1 MNIHHPR
8 NPIPVPLHPPR
19 SQGPPGITKL
29 EDGIPRD
36 VWDWGAREPLSSVF
50 QLFSVWLHSGTIAKA
65 SPTHFLF
72 QRDLDPSSAWATT
85 WILPG
90 HTRERV
96 KDHSGLGIPTP
107 FELPGVETS
116 LWLNWLA
123 DRFPG
128 CLLSSTQSS
137 SASKGTDWDSLPT
150 GNPSTSTPQ
159 DLTRGKGCVGKA
171 L

>member
-36 VWDWGAREPLSSVF
+36 VWDWDAREPLSSVF

-65 SPTHFLF
+65 SPTYFLF
-72 QRDLDPSSAWATT
+72 QKGLDPTWPRATT

-90 HTRERV
+90 HTIERV
-96 KDHSGLGIPTP
+96 KGHSGLGIPAP

-123 DRFPG
+123 DRFPS
-128 CLLSSTQSS
+128 CLLSPAQRT
-137 SASKGTDWDSLPT
+137 SAGKRTDWDSL
-150 GNPSTSTPQ
+150 
-159 DLTRGKGCVGKA
+159 LT
-171 L
+171 